1 MSRLL
6 SQRTLALLLICL
18 LAAAGNAYAQTTWY
32 VDDDAPGDPNAGDP
46 TVSDPNEDGS
56 ATHPFDAIQE
66 GIDAAVNGDTVLVL
80 DGEYTGVGNYDLDFG
95 GRLITV
101 QSANGAAGC
110 VIDCE
115 WMGRGFY
122 FDSGESAAAVVEGF
136 TITNGNADVGGGMYS
151 ADSSPTVTRCTFSG
165 NTVGHWGGG
174 MCNENS
180 SPTVTHCTF
189 SGNTTV
195 YYGGGMLNKGS
206 STPIV
211 THCTFNGNTADE
223 HGGGMYNWQSTPT
236 VTHCMFSDNDAQ
248 DGGGMYNYYSSPK
261 VTQCT
266 FTGNS
271 TVYQGGGMYNWQT
284 SPTVTRCTF
293 SGNDGLVGGGMYNND
308 SSPKVT
314 QCTFNGN
321 TAGLGS
327 GMYNAE
333 GSTPTVTH
341 CTFSW
346 NTAGGGGGMF
356 NGASSPT
363 VTNSILWN
371 DTPDEICSVNS
382 SPVVTYSDVQDD
394 DPNDGTI
401 YPGTGNIDDDPL
413 FVDPDGP
420 DNDPNTWD
428 DNDYH
433 LASDSPCINAGD
445 NAAAVVFTDTTT
457 DTGTQTSVTVA
468 DPNRYTIDD
477 EIEYDGD
484 GVLRTVTAV
493 DPNSGQVSFDD
504 PLAAASEPNAPIANY
519 GWGDID
525 GDDRIFDYTVDMGA
539 DEFTP
544 PQLTTTEPPA
554 DGTLPKMQNNII
566 VCTFDAPIALPPSGE
581 PLVITELADPNND
594 VSSSFSYSVDPNDT
608 GDPTGATLK
617 ATENGAVLPDQ
628 TWYHVSSAPGWTDVL
643 PFEFDLC
650 VLHGDAYLSGR
661 VTTSDYSM
669 VKAHLGER
677 DTDARYDLNGSGR
690 VTVADYS
697 VVKATLGNRA
707 PAKP

>member
-56 ATHPFDAIQE
+56 AAHPFDAIQE
-66 GIDAAVNGDTVLVL
+66 GINAAASGDTVLVL

-115 WMGRGFY
+115 WMGRGFH
-122 FDSGESAAAVVEGF
+122 FHSGETAAAVVEGF
-136 TITNGNADVGGGMYS
+136 TITNGNAYIGGGILNE
-151 ADSSPTVTRCTFSG
+151 DSSPTVSHGTFSANIAARGGGGMCNYNGSPTVSHCTFSENTTNDEGGGMWNYVGSAPTVTQCSFHANAAKNGGGMHNSQSAPIVDQCTFNQNTESWYGAGMYNLQSDSVVINCTFSG
-165 NTVGHWGGG
+165 N
-174 MCNENS
+174 S
-180 SPTVTHCTF
+180 A
-189 SGNTTV
+189 V
-195 YYGGGMLNKGS
+195 Y
-206 STPIV
+206 
-211 THCTFNGNTADE
+211 H
-223 HGGGMYNWQSTPT
+223 
-236 VTHCMFSDNDAQ
+236 
-248 DGGGMYNYYSSPK
+248 
-261 VTQCT
+261 
-266 FTGNS
+266 
-271 TVYQGGGMYNWQT
+271 
-284 SPTVTRCTF
+284 
-293 SGNDGLVGGGMYNND
+293 GGGMYNND
-308 SSPKVT
+308 SSP
-314 QCTFNGN
+314 
-321 TAGLGS
+321 
-327 GMYNAE
+327 
-333 GSTPTVTH
+333 
-341 CTFSW
+341 
-346 NTAGGGGGMF
+346 
-356 NGASSPT
+356 T
-363 VTNSILWN
+363 VTNCILWN
-371 DTPDEICSVNS
+371 DTPDEIYNDGTSF
-382 SPVVTYSDVQDD
+382 PAVTYSDVQDD

-413 FVDPDGP
+413 FADAGSG
-420 DNDPNTWD
+420 
-428 DNDYH
+428 DYH
-433 LASDSPCINAGD
+433 LSLGSPCINVGD
-445 NAAAVVFTDTTT
+445 NAAAVVFADTTT
-457 DTGTQTSVTVA
+457 DTGTQTSVIVA
-468 DPNRYTIDD
+468 NTSPYAIDD

-484 GVLRTVTAV
+484 GVLRTLTAV